1 MLLSLTLILA
11 STLFLSEL
19 SSLSDDWEKDF
30 DDIEV
35 TEEDV
40 AAATAILASTSADAE
55 DDPDDDWENWD

>member
-1 MLLSLTLILA
+1 M
-11 STLFLSEL
+11 FLSEL